1 MPIKININQG
11 NIFLFLVQRMRPALT
26 TKTKIII
33 LTKQI
38 VILCCI
44 LKQRAASYMQKQN
57 TLLELT
63 QIDDKILISP
73 YGSNDLPHS
82 SVRQ

>member
-44 LKQRAASYMQKQN
+44 LKQWAASYMQKQN

-63 QIDDKILISP
+63 QIDDKIDNNCLK
-73 YGSNDLPHS
+73 NKFLDL
-82 SVRQ
+82 

>member
-1 MPIKININQG
+1 MPIKIFKNQG
-11 NIFLFLVQRMRPALT
+11 NIFLFLVQRMRPVLV

-44 LKQRAASYMQKQN
+44 LKQRAASYMQRQN
-57 TLLELT
+57 IIPDFVYFYSECNEA
-63 QIDDKILISP
+63 
-73 YGSNDLPHS
+73 YFC
-82 SVRQ
+82 